1 MISFPIKKVA
11 GLLWMIF
18 IISATLALLG
28 VILSLRADVEG
39 AARVGFAVLAAGS
52 MLMAYFA
59 IRSLSALKKGLMESV
74 KQLKEQFDQRGEY
87 LHATEKM
94 VTLGRL
100 AAGVAH
106 EIRNPLTSIKMRL
119 FSLGRELEDDST
131 QKEDVDV
138 IREEVDHLE
147 SIVQNFLQFA
157 RPADV
162 KLEPAAL
169 GEILSSVLDLLE
181 HRFKDQEINV
191 HLRDSN
197 PSVQVLADRQQL
209 RQVFMNV
216 LLNACDALPDGGDIN
231 ISYNLDEVKKSGMIR
246 VLIGNSGSTIPPE
259 DAGQI
264 FEPFFS
270 TRDDGTGLGLSIAK
284 QIVEQHGG
292 EIKLDT
298 PGEGEGVCFSFTLP
312 LASEEKGHAAHT
324 HH

>member
-11 GLLWMIF
+11 GLLWMTF
-18 IISATLALLG
+18 ITSATLTLLA
-28 VILSLRADVEG
+28 VILSLRTDVEG
-39 AARVGFAVLAAGS
+39 APKIGFAVLAAGS
-52 MLMAYFA
+52 MLTAYFA

-74 KQLKEQFDQRGEY
+74 RQLKEQFDQRGEY

-94 VTLGRL
+94 ATLGRL

-119 FSLGRELEDDST
+119 FSLGRELQEDST

-162 KLEPAAL
+162 RLEPASL
-169 GEILSSVLDLLE
+169 GDILSSVLDLLE
-181 HRFKDQEINV
+181 HRFKDQEISV
-191 HLRDSN
+191 HLKSSRSPVD
-197 PSVQVLADRQQL
+197 VLADRQQL

-216 LLNACDALPDGGDIN
+216 LLNACDAMPDGGDIN
-231 ISYNLDEVKKSGMIR
+231 VSYHLDDDGGDGMIR
-246 VLIGNSGSTIPPE
+246 VRIGNSGSTILPE
-259 DAGQI
+259 DAGHI

-312 LASEEKGHAAHT
+312 LASKEKGHAAHT